1 MKKLWVGA
9 SLLAFLLT
17 AGLVNARGMDK
28 NHRQI
33 AALLTDAADASLAGD
48 MRLGTELSEKAQTL
62 WEKYRDAVATVADHQ
77 PLEDVDGLLSQL
89 RVYAATG
96 GVVEFAARVGMSKLV
111 IHWIG
116 RDALFLAEPVAWLGA
131 LLSVMLPLI
140 GMMNSTAGVS
150 SKYRSASAQASRG
163 LMSAW
168 SFFGGRPSAHAF
180 GPVVRRTASAAAS
193 FIMGW
198 S

>member
-96 GVVEFAARVGMSKLV
+96 GVVEFAACC
-111 IHWIG
+111 
-116 RDALFLAEPVAWLGA
+116 
-131 LLSVMLPLI
+131 
-140 GMMNSTAGVS
+140 
-150 SKYRSASAQASRG
+150 RSASRQVEAVGEAQS
-163 LMSAW
+163 LNW
-168 SFFGGRPSAHAF
+168 QNLL
-180 GPVVRRTASAAAS
+180 
-193 FIMGW
+193 
-198 S
+198 